1 MPLLKSKNSTG
12 IQYTRLWCSTKQC
25 QCKKPCIWYSS
36 IYISMHKCNI
46 NDCTVHTMWQK
57 QTIQKKYILA
67 PLDRPHKV
75 NTGYNTVHSHSTIEF
90 TNFVWFFIYFE

>member
-1 MPLLKSKNSTG
+1 
-12 IQYTRLWCSTKQC
+12 
-25 QCKKPCIWYSS
+25 
-36 IYISMHKCNI
+36 MHKCNI

-90 TNFVWFFIYFE
+90 TNFV